1 MDANRPAL
9 TVCHGRG
16 SPFHPPIADQPWV
29 CPGNMPDQF
38 FLIRVRQCSF
48 AVPRR
53 RQPAAR
59 QESVSLPPCSHKQ
72 CPSNCEYSH
81 SASTPS
87 DASLAPKVHPNQRNK
102 LLEWKLR
109 LEERGLRPMAI
120 SLAPGLHVATLRLD
134 MGKGAA
140 MARPIQR
147 VARRV
152 RTAREGR
159 GRTKTRSKGAA
170 GSSDGQSS
178 RRGSAAQRGEG
189 SIGTGRR
196 DAQRGNSPDGAR
208 RQTYTSA
215 DADGRCR
222 GVDQPT
228 AARPGAFGSRTQFVK
243 GRD

>member
-1 MDANRPAL
+1 
-9 TVCHGRG
+9 VCHGRG

-59 QESVSLPPCSHKQ
+59 QESVSPPPCSHKQ

-120 SLAPGLHVATLRLD
+120 SLAPGLHVATLRLC
-134 MGKGAA
+134 MGRTLRADGFLKEG
-140 MARPIQR
+140 RL
-147 VARRV
+147 VAGQSCFHPGR
-152 RTAREGR
+152 AGR
-159 GRTKTRSKGAA
+159 GRSPLPCRSSHYPHAVA
-170 GSSDGQSS
+170 GWYKIRERLPRSSNSSSS
-178 RRGSAAQRGEG
+178 REERFPS
-189 SIGTGRR
+189 
-196 DAQRGNSPDGAR
+196 
-208 RQTYTSA
+208 
-215 DADGRCR
+215 RCR
-222 GVDQPT
+222 
-228 AARPGAFGSRTQFVK
+228 S
-243 GRD
+243 